1 MKNKRKIV
9 DIKIGYFVSDG
20 SCPRSKVWNKM
31 IDLFKNT
38 FRRIMLKYVP
48 LNWLVR
54 YLKLIPDDLQAQEMC
69 NGAIEKVP

>member
-1 MKNKRKIV
+1 
-9 DIKIGYFVSDG
+9 
-20 SCPRSKVWNKM
+20 M